1 MKYTFDGK
9 MNPSDMKFYQNMR
22 EQKEFNVDH
31 SKIQEYFPIN
41 VVIDGTFKIYQVI
54 VHFFLELIEPYNY
67 LIPNHLCIDIAW
79 SYF

>member
-31 SKIQEYFPIN
+31 SKIQEYFPMN

-54 VHFFLELIEPYNY
+54 DHFFFGINSA
-67 LIPNHLCIDIAW
+67 I
-79 SYF
+79 